1 MHIFNTSRLAPYFV
15 MLLLVAGFL
24 SGSFSTASPVFAD
37 PAPADT
43 NTNTPVPGTTNT
55 NTQPAQ
61 QPKAQ
66 NTFTLSNPLKVNSVG
81 GLVKNFV
88 NIFSVIVI
96 ILAVLTL
103 IWVGLQFI
111 LARGDVA
118 KMKELRE
125 WLVWII
131 VGIFVVISARLIVDI
146 VINTLSATGT
156 VDANALNTIKNVTAK

>member
-1 MHIFNTSRLAPYFV
+1 MHIFNTSRLAPYFAI
-15 MLLLVAGFL
+15 LLLVAVLL
-24 SGSFSTASPVFAD
+24 SGSLSSASPVFAAD
-37 PAPADT
+37 PPPNNNPPAGNGSVVPAAPASS
-43 NTNTPVPGTTNT
+43 
-55 NTQPAQ
+55 A
-61 QPKAQ
+61 PKAQ
-66 NTFTLSNPLKVNSVG
+66 STFTLSNPLKVTSIG

-88 NIFSVIVI
+88 DIFSVVVI

-125 WLVWII
+125 WLLWII
-131 VGIFVVISARLIVDI
+131 VGIAVVISARLIVDI

-156 VDANALNTIKNVTAK
+156 VDANTLNTFKNVTAK